1 MHTARPL
8 FFTLLLLAMTAPAA
22 FCQTPQVA
30 PVPATE
36 QTTSPAFALKDG
48 DRVVFY
54 GDSITEQRM
63 YTQDVEDFVIT
74 RYPTRDILFFN
85 AGVGGDTVSG
95 GWAGDMATRVDR
107 DVLPYRPTVVT
118 LMLGMNDGHYTTA
131 PDETSEDRDAYTT
144 GYKKLL
150 GRIQAGLP
158 GVRITLIAPSPYD
171 EISRPSD
178 VPGYNN
184 VLLRYG
190 QFVAETARQQGM
202 QVADFN
208 RPMTQVLQAG
218 MRVNPSL
225 ASLLVP
231 DHVHPSA
238 AGHWAMAAALMR
250 AWNVSP
256 IVSSVSL
263 DGGKAA
269 LLNAQN
275 TTVSYLM
282 KTATGV
288 RWDQQ
293 DQALPLPLA
302 LTDPMI
308 QFLLKISDLASVDQ
322 QVLRVQGLS
331 ASSYTLTIDHQKVAS
346 FTRQELADGV
356 NLALYATP
364 MLRQAQHVDALA
376 GTRSTLSRTHFFLI
390 TTKLQSPDV
399 AAAAETIQAMESEVA
414 AEQHTAA
421 QPKLHGFELTA
432 N

>member
-22 FCQTPQVA
+22 FCQTLQVA

-36 QTTSPAFALKDG
+36 KTTPPAFALKDG

-74 RYPTRDILFFN
+74 RYPTRNILFFN
-85 AGVGGDTVSG
+85 AGVGGDTVTG
-95 GWAGDMATRVDR
+95 GWAGDMAMRVDR

-118 LMLGMNDGHYTTA
+118 IMLGMNDGHYTTA
-131 PDETSEDRDAYTT
+131 SDETSKDRDAYTE

-150 GRIQAGLP
+150 DRIQAGLP

-171 EISRPSD
+171 EISRPSN

-208 RPMTQVLQAG
+208 RPMTQLLQAG

-238 AGHWAMAAALMR
+238 AGHWTMAAALMR

-263 DGGKAA
+263 DGGSAA
-269 LLNAQN
+269 LLDAQN
-275 TTVSYLM
+275 TTVTYLM

-302 LTDPMI
+302 LTDPMV

-331 ASSYTLTIDHQKVAS
+331 AASYTLTIDHQKVAS

-356 NLALYATP
+356 NLALYDTP
-364 MLRQAQHVDALA
+364 MLHQAQTVDALA
-376 GTRSTLSRTHFFLI
+376 GTRSTLGRTHFFLV

-399 AAAAETIQAMESEVA
+399 AAAAETIQAMGSEVA